1 MSDALKEQMT
11 RETEERYR
19 QIVELTQEGIWVI
32 DENNKTTF
40 VNDAM
45 AQMLGYERDEM
56 LEKELFDFMDDA
68 GREISKRN
76 LERRRNGIK
85 EKHDFVFLKK
95 DSTKVWVILS
105 TTPIFNNG
113 LYGGAMASVTDITQ
127 RKIAEENALASEIRF
142 RELVENSS
150 DLILLLDK
158 NLLTIYR
165 SPATY
170 RIMGFTDEERIGRS
184 YLELAHPDDVAK
196 ITAFQQKVVNNPGK
210 PIPINV
216 RAKHADGHYLWLEG
230 MATNLMHNSSVNAI
244 VVNLR
249 DISERKKAEDIARR
263 LNSRLRI
270 ATEAANVCIWEWD
283 VVTKELEWDDAMYK
297 LYGLNPAESR
307 VDFESWPTYVHPD
320 DIKRVLQD
328 SDDAIAGT
336 RAFDTE
342 FRITRASDQALRHI
356 RSRALNVKD
365 KKTGKILK
373 MIGCNWDITAQILAK
388 EEKEKILT
396 DLTRRNNDLEQ
407 FAYIISHNLR
417 APVSNV
423 LSLSDMLINDDFDD
437 ESKPTILNGLDL
449 SVKKI
454 DDIINDLNEIFQSR
468 QWMNDKKEAIS
479 LPRLIEDIRFS
490 INNII
495 MKENVVFHY
504 DFGAADQVFTVRSFL
519 YSILYNLVLNSIK
532 YRRDNVA
539 PVITISARADENQI
553 IKIWIADNGKGIDLE
568 RNKDTLFGL
577 YQRFDQ
583 TVEGRGLGL
592 YMVKTQ
598 VEALGGKI
606 QVESKLGKGTTF
618 EISLPI

>member
-1 MSDALKEQMT
+1 MSDSPDEQNTMAQ
-11 RETEERYR
+11 EERYR

-32 DENNKTTF
+32 DEHNKTTF

-45 AQMLGYERDEM
+45 AVMLGYVRDEM
-56 LEKELFDFMDDA
+56 LGKELFDFMDDA
-68 GREISKRN
+68 GRKISESN
-76 LERRRNGIK
+76 VERRKNGIK
-85 EKHDFVFLKK
+85 EQHDFVFLKK
-95 DSTKVWVILS
+95 DGTKVWVIIS
-105 TTPIFNNG
+105 TTPVFDNG
-113 LYGGAMASVTDITQ
+113 RYKGAMAAVTDITQ
-127 RKIAEENALASEIRF
+127 RKIAEENALASETRF

-150 DLILLLDK
+150 DLTLLLDK

-184 YLELAHPDDVAK
+184 YMELAHPEDIAK
-196 ITAFQQKVVNNPGK
+196 MTAFQQKVVSNPGK
-210 PIPINV
+210 PIPINI

-249 DISERKKAEDIARR
+249 DITERKKAEEIAKR

-270 ATEAANVCIWEWD
+270 ATEAADVCIWEWD
-283 VVTKELEWDDAMYK
+283 IVTNQIEWDDAMYK
-297 LYGLNPAESR
+297 LYGLNPAEFD
-307 VDFESWPTYVHPD
+307 VNFDSWLQYVHPD
-320 DIKRVLQD
+320 DIEQLLKD
-328 SDDAIAGT
+328 SNDTIAGV
-336 RAFDTE
+336 RSLDTD
-342 FRITRASDQALRHI
+342 FRIFRASDHSLRHI
-356 RSRALNVKD
+356 RTRALSVKD

-423 LSLSDMLINDDFDD
+423 MSLSDMLINDDFDD
-437 ESKPTILNGLDL
+437 ESKPTILKGLDR

-454 DDIINDLNEIFQSR
+454 DDIINDLNEILQSR
-468 QWMNDKKEAIS
+468 QSINDKKEAIS
-479 LPRLIEDIRFS
+479 IPQLARDIKLS
-490 INNII
+490 INNIVI
-495 MKENVVFHY
+495 KDNVTFHY
-504 DFGAADQVFTVRSFL
+504 DFGEVDYVFTVRSYL
-519 YSILYNLVLNSIK
+519 YSILYNLILNSIK
-532 YRRDNVA
+532 YRRDEVA
-539 PVITISARADENQI
+539 LVITITAKLQENQI
-553 IKIWIADNGKGIDLE
+553 IKIWVADNGKGIDLK

-598 VEALGGKI
+598 VEALGGTI
-606 QVESKLGKGTTF
+606 QVESQPGKGTTF
-618 EISLPI
+618 EITMPA